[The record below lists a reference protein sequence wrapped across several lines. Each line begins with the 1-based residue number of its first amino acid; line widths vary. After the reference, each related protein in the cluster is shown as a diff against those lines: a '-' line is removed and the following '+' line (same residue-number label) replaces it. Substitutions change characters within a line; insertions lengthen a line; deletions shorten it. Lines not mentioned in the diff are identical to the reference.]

1 MTLLFCRKIPIDSAP
16 LSAHNSPKWAEH
28 FLPLSL
34 WMTRRPF
41 PASQLTTLKLCSFPI
56 YTRFHSILSTAH
68 PEGEEERR
76 LSYTWFPWYWCVSAL
91 NRQMQMK
98 QCMSMPLWGCE
109 MGRSVLTH
117 SCNHTHC
124 GHPVY
129 LAHPLALGCGI
140 SAHYWQLG
148 ISPGEHAFPM
158 TNIPR
163 AMGTHV
169 CLQSLYKAAQSPST
183 QSMLGAWVFL
193 GCHRGPLLTF
203 RGHMR

>member
-1 MTLLFCRKIPIDSAP
+1 MI
-16 LSAHNSPKWAEH
+16 WA
-28 FLPLSL
+28 FPLSL
-34 WMTRRPF
+34 SLDDSKALPSKSTHNIKAMFIPNLHQISTHPINSPSRRG
-41 PASQLTTLKLCSFPI
+41 KK
-56 YTRFHSILSTAH
+56 
-68 PEGEEERR
+68 GR
-76 LSYTWFPWYWCVSAL
+76 LSYTWSPWCWCVSAL

-148 ISPGEHAFPM
+148 ISPREHAFPM

-169 CLQSLYKAAQSPST
+169 CLQCLYKAAQSPSM
-183 QSMLGAWVFL
+183 QSLLGAWVLL
-193 GCHRGPLLTF
+193 GCHQGPLLTF
-203 RGHMR
+203 RGHVR

>member
-1 MTLLFCRKIPIDSAP
+1 MFIPNLHQISSHP
-16 LSAHNSPKWAEH
+16 INSP
-28 FLPLSL
+28 S
-34 WMTRRPF
+34 RRR
-41 PASQLTTLKLCSFPI
+41 KKK
-56 YTRFHSILSTAH
+56 
-68 PEGEEERR
+68 RR
-76 LSYTWFPWYWCVSAL
+76 LSYTWFPWCWCVSAL

-169 CLQSLYKAAQSPST
+169 CRSVCTKQHSLPQCRACWVLEFCWDAPEGPYWPSEAIWDNT
-183 QSMLGAWVFL
+183 FLDPYFWTALGKIRMANIPLPQYQML
-193 GCHRGPLLTF
+193 R
-203 RGHMR
+203 